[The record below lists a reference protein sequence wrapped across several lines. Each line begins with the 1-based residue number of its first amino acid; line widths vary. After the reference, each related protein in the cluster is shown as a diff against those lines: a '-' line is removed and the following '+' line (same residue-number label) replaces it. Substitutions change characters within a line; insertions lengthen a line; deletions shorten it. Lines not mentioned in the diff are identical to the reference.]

1 MNVLQDIKAKFFNG
15 DGYLLKLA
23 IFIIGCALM
32 LLLIFALPLYGI
44 ISGRIY
50 DIFFVLLLIM
60 IRWAIKYFSLSPLR
74 SVFML
79 FMLVLSF

>member
-44 ISGRIY
+44 ISGRKY
-50 DIFFVLLLIM
+50 DNIFRTPADYEKMGSKIFFI
-60 IRWAIKYFSLSPLR
+60 ITT
-74 SVFML
+74 
-79 FMLVLSF
+79 